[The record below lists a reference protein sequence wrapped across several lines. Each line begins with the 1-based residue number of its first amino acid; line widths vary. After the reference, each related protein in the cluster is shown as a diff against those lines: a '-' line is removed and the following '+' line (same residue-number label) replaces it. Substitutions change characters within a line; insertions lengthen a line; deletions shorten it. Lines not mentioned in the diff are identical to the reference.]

1 MGRSDVARKGPLT
14 PDQWPDWVLSFP
26 GALQS
31 IDPRRQA
38 ARMIEF
44 RTWRALRAEWFAK
57 RGLDVSVRVC
67 SEEHR
72 RRGMTPLAG

>member
-1 MGRSDVARKGPLT
+1 MGRPSVASSCPLT

-26 GALQS
+26 GGLQTT
-31 IDPRRQA
+31 DPRRQA

-44 RTWRALRAEWFAK
+44 RTWRALRADWFAK
-57 RGLDVSVRVC
+57 QGLEVSVRVC

-72 RRGMTPLAG
+72 RRAKREKP